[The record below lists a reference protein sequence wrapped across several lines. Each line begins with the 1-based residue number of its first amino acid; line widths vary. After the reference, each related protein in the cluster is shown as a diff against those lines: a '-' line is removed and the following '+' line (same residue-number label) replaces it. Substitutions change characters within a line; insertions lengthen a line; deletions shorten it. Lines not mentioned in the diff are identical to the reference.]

1 VKNSLKLGILLVGVS
16 LFLWNCSKENINI
29 PLSLQQQD
37 SVIMTIQQ
45 KFSLVNYQDSFIK
58 NNLIVNWNNFVNS
71 NSINAKTIKGN
82 LDNIDNDL
90 PSNNSITYEF
100 STNIQSKINSTRDTT
115 AFYSKIT
122 LSASIDKMRNN
133 ISYKIIRYSSA
144 ENKNLKLINLNS
156 LDGFTGS
163 ISFFDLNGNILQME
177 AYKKGNLIQSIKE
190 PSTNSKNISY
200 KVPDISGGDTG
211 IWVMMTVFHYI
222 DWYTN
227 SLGGTTLY
235 YSHSTLDNITHEW
248 VFINTGSSYSSGNT
262 YHDHFDNPHGPA
274 PSTHN
279 DNHPNEIIL
288 EDNAVIQNFEQDY
301 RTKMS
306 DDELSLFDNLS
317 RVEQIKYLWS
327 AKEAWDK
334 TDELY
339 FTPCEKYN
347 GKGDAFRHAYWN
359 ALSTQRLGVAL
370 TNQLTT
376 RHENRPS
383 LYPYNRKENEMDLF
397 NNQIGRNIGSQS
409 LNSIIQDIQTALN
422 NGELRYISNQASN
435 CRATY
440 SSQLIPTNQ

>member
-1 VKNSLKLGILLVGVS
+1 MIDDCGDGKIKD
-16 LFLWNCSKENINI
+16 ENG
-29 PLSLQQQD
+29 QCVED
-37 SVIMTIQQ
+37 
-45 KFSLVNYQDSFIK
+45 
-58 NNLIVNWNNFVNS
+58 
-71 NSINAKTIKGN
+71 
-82 LDNIDNDL
+82 
-90 PSNNSITYEF
+90 
-100 STNIQSKINSTRDTT
+100 
-115 AFYSKIT
+115 
-122 LSASIDKMRNN
+122 
-133 ISYKIIRYSSA
+133 
-144 ENKNLKLINLNS
+144 
-156 LDGFTGS
+156 
-163 ISFFDLNGNILQME
+163 
-177 AYKKGNLIQSIKE
+177 
-190 PSTNSKNISY
+190 
-200 KVPDISGGDTG
+200 
-211 IWVMMTVFHYI
+211 
-222 DWYTN
+222 
-227 SLGGTTLY
+227 
-235 YSHSTLDNITHEW
+235 
-248 VFINTGSSYSSGNT
+248 
-262 YHDHFDNPHGPA
+262 
-274 PSTHN
+274 
-279 DNHPNEIIL
+279 EIIL

-317 RVEQIKYLWS
+317 REEQIKYLWS
-327 AKEAWDK
+327 AKDAWDK

-440 SSQLIPTNQ
+440 SSQIIPTNQ